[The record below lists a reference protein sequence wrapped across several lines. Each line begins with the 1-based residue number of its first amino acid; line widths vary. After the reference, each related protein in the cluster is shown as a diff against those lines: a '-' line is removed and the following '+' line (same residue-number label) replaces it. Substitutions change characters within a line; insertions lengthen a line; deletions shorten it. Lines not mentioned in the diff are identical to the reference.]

1 MVAGRSVCRRDG
13 LVRLSAANN
22 WLLRCAGARRR
33 LSSGSDH
40 GEDDG
45 QRARAAESPPLYRES
60 DHRFDAPAK
69 PVGRQQ
75 IPHFASPTLGNF
87 LGFEDMILLRT
98 GGLAASPP
106 VRYTLET
113 AELRLVVDSP
123 SGGNVAVLRCCTGD
137 RCLVRAFLA
146 HAVSTPAAGFSYA
159 EESLHA
165 QSASASG
172 ATFLNSA

>member
-1 MVAGRSVCRRDG
+1 
-13 LVRLSAANN
+13 
-22 WLLRCAGARRR
+22 
-33 LSSGSDH
+33 
-40 GEDDG
+40 
-45 QRARAAESPPLYRES
+45 
-60 DHRFDAPAK
+60 
-69 PVGRQQ
+69 
-75 IPHFASPTLGNF
+75 
-87 LGFEDMILLRT
+87 MILLHT

-146 HAVSTPAAGFSYA
+146 HAVSTPAARFSYA